1 MNRMTLPIGSAP
13 DGRVSHALSRYLC
26 RPAGAAAEPVTIPE
40 TISPFTGAFLC
51 LNQVSAASHPQTHAL
66 R

>member
-13 DGRVSHALSRYLC
+13 SGRVNHVNGRYLRC
-26 RPAGAAAEPVTIPE
+26 PAGAAAEPVTIPE

-51 LNQVSAASHPQTHAL
+51 LNQVSAASHPRTHAP